1 VPITDD
7 AVLAPASDLVD
18 RLRGGSLSPVEL
30 LDGVLER
37 VARHNGTINAYV
49 LVLAEQAR
57 AQARESEERIRRG
70 EARPLEGLPVAI
82 KDNVHLAGTPT
93 TLACEGV
100 KDAPA
105 PVDSH
110 VVGRLREAGA
120 VFVGKTNLP
129 ELGTVPSSE
138 NRRFGA
144 TRNPW
149 NTELTAGGSSGGS
162 AAAVASGMA
171 PAAHGNDA
179 GGSLRIPAACVGLF
193 SIKPT
198 RGRISMAPAGD
209 PPFGLNV
216 EGFITRTVRD
226 NALLLDVCSGAVP
239 GDLHV
244 APPPARPYAEEV
256 GADPGRLRIGF
267 TATPP
272 LAVPV
277 DDASVEGLRRAATL
291 CEQLGHDVEE
301 VAPGWQNDDIL
312 GLFNQVWAAFF
323 GNVVQEVL
331 DGGGDL
337 ERIEPLNRA
346 LYELSR
352 EIPSGAYWRASAQ
365 MQALIRDIAAAQ
377 SAYDVILTPALAK
390 PPIPIGSL
398 WEGIELD
405 PTMPIINSAMFTPFT
420 VPANLS
426 GQPAANLPLF
436 EHDGLPLC
444 VQAIG
449 RLGEEATLIRLA
461 SQLESALPW
470 AGRVAPLG

>member
-1 VPITDD
+1 VPIIDD
-7 AVLAPASDLVD
+7 AVLAPAAELVD
-18 RLRGGSLSPVEL
+18 RLSGGSISPVEL
-30 LDGVLER
+30 VDAVLER
-37 VARHNGTINAYV
+37 IDRHNGTINAYV

-57 AQARESEERIRRG
+57 AQARDSEERIRRG

-82 KDNVHLAGTPT
+82 KDNVHLAGTPM
-93 TLACEGV
+93 TLASEAV
-100 KDAPA
+100 DAA
-105 PVDSH
+105 PSPIDSY
-110 VVGRLREAGA
+110 VVSRLREAGA

-129 ELGTVPSSE
+129 ELGTVPTSE

-149 NTELTAGGSSGGS
+149 DTSRTAGGSSGGS

-193 SIKPT
+193 SIKPS
-198 RGRISMAPAGD
+198 RGRISMAPGGD

-226 NALLLDVCSGAVP
+226 TALLLDATHGTMP
-239 GDLHV
+239 GDLHP
-244 APPPARPYAEEV
+244 AAPPARPFSDEV

-267 TATPP
+267 TAKPP
-272 LAVPV
+272 LQLAVEPEYV
-277 DDASVEGLRRAATL
+277 DGLRRAATL
-291 CEQLGHDVEE
+291 CEQLGHHVEE
-301 VAPGWQNDDIL
+301 IEPHWQNDDLL
-312 GLFNQVWAAFF
+312 GLFNQIWAGFF

-346 LYELSR
+346 LYEMSR
-352 EIPSGAYWRASAQ
+352 EITSGQYWRASTR
-365 MQALIRDIAAAQ
+365 MQAVVRDIAAAQ
-377 SAYDVILTPALAK
+377 SAYDVVLTPALAK
-390 PPIPIGSL
+390 PPIPIGAL
-398 WEGIELD
+398 WEGQELD
-405 PTMPIINSAMFTPFT
+405 PTMPMINAALFTPFT
-420 VPANLS
+420 VPANLG

-449 RLGEEATLIRLA
+449 RVGDEATLIRLA
-461 SQLESALPW
+461 SQLEQALPW
-470 AGRVAPLG
+470 EQRRPPLP